1 MAVNVTRLTLWRLA
15 IPMRGKFRHALSERA
30 VSEPLMVQVDL
41 SSGATGFGETHP
53 RSYVSGETVESA
65 VADIR
70 ELLAP
75 QLPEIRAENFPEA
88 LEQIDTLPLVDA
100 MGRPCTA
107 ARAAVELA
115 LLDGYA
121 RAFRRPI
128 SEVAGWLGLPGL
140 GPPGSIGAV
149 RYSGVVGGE
158 TPEGVTRSIR
168 KMRCFGLRDF
178 KLKVGDP
185 GDDARVRAAVA
196 VLAGPLRAGRATL
209 RVDAN
214 AGWTLDEARQRLR
227 SWADLPI
234 ACVEQPLARGHEDSW
249 YQLLSAS
256 PIPLMADESLVTPE
270 DADSLLRHRAAG
282 WFNVRLSKN
291 GGLLPALRLAHL
303 AHKHGLNVQ
312 LGCMV
317 GETSLLSA
325 AGRWFLNCV
334 GRVGFAEGSYGR
346 FLLRGDVSKRTV
358 RFGYG
363 GRAGAPA
370 GPGWGVDVSED
381 LLRRWS
387 CEKPVQV
394 GM

>member
-1 MAVNVTRLTLWRLA
+1 MTVTVARLTIWRLA

-30 VSEPLMVQVDL
+30 VSEPLIVQVEL

-53 RSYVSGETVESA
+53 RAYVSGETLESA

-70 ELLAP
+70 DLLAP
-75 QLPEIRAENFPEA
+75 QLLEIRAENFPEA
-88 LEQIDTLPLVDA
+88 LEQIDALPLVDA
-100 MGRPCTA
+100 MRRPCTA

-128 SEVAGWLGLPGL
+128 SEAAGWLGLAGL
-140 GPPGSIGAV
+140 GPPGSIGAI
-149 RYSGVVGGE
+149 RYSGVIGGE
-158 TPEGVTRSIR
+158 TADAVARSIR
-168 KMRCFGLRDF
+168 KMRCFGLRNF

-185 GDDARVRAAVA
+185 GDDARLRSAVSA
-196 VLAGPLRAGRATL
+196 LLRPLRAGRATL
-209 RVDAN
+209 RLDAN
-214 AGWTLDEARQRLR
+214 AGWTMDEARQRLR
-227 SWADLPI
+227 AWAELPI
-234 ACVEQPLARGHEDSW
+234 ASVEQPLAPGHEEQW
-249 YQLLSAS
+249 YQLLSES
-256 PIPLMADESLVTPE
+256 PFPLMADESLVTPE
-270 DADSLLRHRAAG
+270 DAETLLRHRAAG

-291 GGLLPALRLAHL
+291 GGLLPSLRLAHL
-303 AHKHGLNVQ
+303 AQKHGLGVQ

-317 GETSLLSA
+317 GETSILSA

-334 GRVGFAEGSYGR
+334 GHVGFAEGSYGR
-346 FLLRGDVSKRTV
+346 FLLRGDVSRRTI

-363 GRAGAPA
+363 GKATPPA
-370 GPGWGVDVSED
+370 GPGWGVEVSEE

-387 CEKPVQV
+387 CEKPLQV